1 MRKRVSDWQGIGN
14 TFRSLNMSNCSR
26 LGLITAANIVIA
38 VVLHRVS
45 FDWSA
50 SETGNGVRDS
60 DPNLLKTHLSTPTIT
75 YRASAGST
83 TTTTDIIL
91 ATKRRTSAQVTRM
104 LLAVTLSLIICNI
117 PNTLYFVFVKLRDTR
132 LLFVG
137 RSCLNVTDE
146 EISLYKF
153 GFYSSVMQD
162 FLSDLPHIGNFFL
175 YCLAGKK
182 FRSIFI
188 NEVRRFLRELHLL
201 KEKKRR
207 STQVS
212 CPCNSDSP
220 TRVAAGQVYQ
230 GRLSANIP
238 MYHGRKSVDVIFN
251 GKSSQTALPDR
262 ANYHYHHSNS
272 SPTDSRRF
280 PPSSKSSRSY
290 STIQ

>member
-1 MRKRVSDWQGIGN
+1 M
-14 TFRSLNMSNCSR
+14 
-26 LGLITAANIVIA
+26 
-38 VVLHRVS
+38 S
-45 FDWSA
+45 FDWST
-50 SETGNGVRDS
+50 SESGNGVQDS
-60 DPNLLKTHLSTPTIT
+60 EPTLLKNHLSTPSIV
-75 YRASAGST
+75 YRASASSST
-83 TTTTDIIL
+83 TPADIIL

-117 PNTLYFVFVKLRDTR
+117 PNTLFFVFVKLRDTR
-132 LLFVG
+132 TLLAG
-137 RSCLNVTDE
+137 RSCSNVTDA

-162 FLSDLPHIGNFFL
+162 FLSDLPHIVNFFL

-188 NEVRRFLRELHLL
+188 NEVQRFLRELHLL
-201 KEKKRR
+201 KDKQRR

-212 CPCNSDSP
+212 CPGNTDSP
-220 TRVAAGQVYQ
+220 PRVAAGRVYQ

-238 MYHGRKSVDVIFN
+238 MYHGRKSVDVLFN
-251 GKSSQTALPDR
+251 GKSSQTALTDR
-262 ANYHYHHSNS
+262 ANYHYHHPSG
-272 SPTDSRRF
+272 SPTEFRRF